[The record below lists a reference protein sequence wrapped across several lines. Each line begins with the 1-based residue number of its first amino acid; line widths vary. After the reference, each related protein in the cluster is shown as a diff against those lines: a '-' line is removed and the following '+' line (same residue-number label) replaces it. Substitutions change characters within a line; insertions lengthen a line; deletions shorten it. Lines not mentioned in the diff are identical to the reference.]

1 MQSVVPELE
10 KHGASVVAITPQR
23 AEKSLR
29 MIERHNLGFGMLSD
43 PGNAY
48 AARLGLRFQVPDDLK
63 EVYLSIGI
71 DLEESSGL
79 PDWTL
84 PVPARI
90 VVDRAGIVRATG
102 IDVDYTRRPEPEETV
117 ADVAALGREPRCR

>member
-1 MQSVVPELE
+1 MQAVVPELE
-10 KHGASVVAITPQR
+10 KHGASLVAITPQK
-23 AEKSLR
+23 AERSLL
-29 MIERHNLGFGMLSD
+29 MIERHKLGFEMLSD

-48 AARLGLRFQVPDDLK
+48 AARLGLRFQVPDALK

-71 DLEESSGL
+71 DLEESNGS

-90 VVDRAGIVRATG
+90 VVDRTGIVRAADIG
-102 IDVDYTRRPEPEETV
+102 VDYTRRPEPEETI
-117 ADVAALGREPRCR
+117 ADVAALG

>member
-1 MQSVVPELE
+1 MQAVVPELE
-10 KHGASVVAITPQR
+10 KHGASLVAITPQK
-23 AEKSLR
+23 AERSLL
-29 MIERHNLGFGMLSD
+29 MIERHKLGFEMLSD

-48 AARLGLRFQVPDDLK
+48 AARLGLRFQVPDALK

-71 DLEESSGL
+71 DLEESNGS

-90 VVDRAGIVRATG
+90 VVDRTGIVRAAD
-102 IDVDYTRRPEPEETV
+102 IDVDYTRRPEPEKTI
-117 ADVAALGREPRCR
+117 ADVAALG

>member
-1 MQSVVPELE
+1 MQAVVPELE
-10 KHGASVVAITPQR
+10 KHGASLVALTPQN
-23 AEKSLR
+23 AGKSLR
-29 MIERHNLGFGMLSD
+29 MIERHKLGFEMLSD

-63 EVYLSIGI
+63 EVYLSLGI
-71 DLEESSGL
+71 DLAESSGA

-90 VVDRAGIVRATG
+90 VVDRAGIVRAAD
-102 IDVDYTRRPEPEETV
+102 IDLDYTRRPEPEKTV
-117 ADVAALGREPRCR
+117 ADVAALG

>member
-1 MQSVVPELE
+1 MQAVVPELE
-10 KHGASVVAITPQR
+10 KHGASLVAITPQK
-23 AEKSLR
+23 AERSLL
-29 MIERHNLGFGMLSD
+29 MIERHKLGFEMLSD

-48 AARLGLRFQVPDDLK
+48 AARLGLRFQVPDALK

-71 DLEESSGL
+71 DLEESNES

-90 VVDRAGIVRATG
+90 VVDRTGIVRAADIG
-102 IDVDYTRRPEPEETV
+102 VDYTRRPEPEKTI
-117 ADVAALGREPRCR
+117 ADVAALG

>member
-10 KHGASVVAITPQR
+10 KLGASLVAITPQR
-23 AEKSLR
+23 AEKSLQ
-29 MIERHNLGFGMLSD
+29 MIERHKLRFAMLSD

-84 PVPARI
+84 PVPARL
-90 VVDRAGIVRATG
+90 VVDRTGIVRATD
-102 IDVDYTRRPEPEETV
+102 IDVDYTRRPEPEKTV
-117 ADVAALGREPRCR
+117 ADVAALG

>member
-1 MQSVVPELE
+1 MRSIVPELE
-10 KHGASVVAITPQR
+10 KHGASFVAITPQK
-23 AEKSLR
+23 AGKSLQ
-29 MIERHNLGFGMLSD
+29 MIERHKLGFGMLSD

-117 ADVAALGREPRCR
+117 AEVAALG